1 MASLFQISRLRVK
14 AVIIWDINE
23 KSAAAVAKDI
33 QEETGIVARGISCDV
48 SDRSD
53 VAKAAKLTRWV
64 LESTAY
70 A

>member
-1 MASLFQISRLRVK
+1 MK

-64 LESTAY
+64 LQSKY
-70 A
+70 GRLFFYV